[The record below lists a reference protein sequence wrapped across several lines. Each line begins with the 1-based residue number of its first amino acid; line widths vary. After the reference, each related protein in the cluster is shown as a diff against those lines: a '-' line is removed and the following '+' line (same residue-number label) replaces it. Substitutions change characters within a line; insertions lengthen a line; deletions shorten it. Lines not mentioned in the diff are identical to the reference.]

1 MEENNCMSWRDD
13 AIKWIQNA
21 PARLP
26 NASSDRWRVEQ
37 PSPQAQETA
46 IQVIKILGA
55 DVPAPSAMV
64 VTPDRGIELE
74 WRHGNKLLSIE
85 ILADGELESLKSIGG
100 EPV

>member
-1 MEENNCMSWRDD
+1 
-13 AIKWIQNA
+13 
-21 PARLP
+21 
-26 NASSDRWRVEQ
+26 
-37 PSPQAQETA
+37 
-46 IQVIKILGA
+46 
-55 DVPAPSAMV
+55 MV